1 MIKKC
6 KNLNS
11 SFSLIEII
19 VVLFLIALISGLMV
33 VILKPGTFFQRA
45 RDAKR
50 VSDLSKIEK
59 FFEAKKFSDL
69 SFSENKF
76 LDPKI
81 VYISLP
87 DSSSTCGSWLS
98 DLPSLSSPY
107 SYRCSATPTNI
118 DGTGWIPL
126 DFQGITS
133 ENFLP
138 IDPINKP
145 PYYYTFVVGGSY
157 ELEAKMEN
165 NFQISFNDG
174 GDSGF
179 FYEKG
184 SNLKLTPFQARG
196 GLRFT
201 REEEEKFLNNVCP
214 TCFQGLVGYWTFDE
228 GNGTTTK
235 DLSGYGND
243 GTLYSGTTS
252 ICSNPPTSGCP
263 TWVTGKIGSA
273 LSLDGS
279 NDYVDCNPIP
289 ALPAGSTER
298 TITALIRVNQLNRNV
313 RLSHIFHYGYA
324 SYNQAFGLAMY
335 SADSKFGA
343 HEWSLYTR
351 YGDVPLNQWV
361 FLAITLSGNKVKKYY
376 QNGSLIAVHT
386 TDPAPNTVL
395 NSCKIGTRVTP
406 YEYFNGLIDEVR
418 IYNRALSDS
427 EIKALYQAAN

>member
-19 VVLFLIALISGLMV
+19 IVLFLIALISGLMV

-45 RDAKR
+45 RDTKR
-50 VSDLSKIEK
+50 VSDLSKIEEI
-59 FFEAKKFSDL
+59 FQAKKFSDL

-98 DLPSLSSPY
+98 ELPSLPSSY

-157 ELEAKMEN
+157 EIEAKMEN

-184 SNLKLTPFQARG
+184 SNLKLTPFEARG

-243 GTLYSGTTS
+243 GTLVNGPTWTTGKVGGALSFDGSDDYVNIVDFPNTFNFNGPFSISVWIKQNSSSGFRDIISNYRQYLNPTNHGMFLEIGTADKLRFVYRNNGTNVFDFQQTTS
-252 ICSNPPTSGCP
+252 ISIGTWQHVVAVYNPSLPSANAKVYLNGLQMS
-263 TWVTGKIGSA
+263 VTANANSTFSITGRPLVIGSI
-273 LSLDGS
+273 D
-279 NDYVDCNPIP
+279 
-289 ALPAGSTER
+289 AGAE
-298 TITALIRVNQLNRNV
+298 
-313 RLSHIFHYGYA
+313 G
-324 SYNQAFGLAMY
+324 FG
-335 SADSKFGA
+335 
-343 HEWSLYTR
+343 R
-351 YGDVPLNQWV
+351 YW
-361 FLAITLSGNKVKKYY
+361 
-376 QNGSLIAVHT
+376 
-386 TDPAPNTVL
+386 
-395 NSCKIGTRVTP
+395 
-406 YEYFNGLIDEVR
+406 NGLIDDVR
-418 IYNRALSDS
+418 IYNRALSDA

>member
-50 VSDLSKIEK
+50 VSDLSKIEEI
-59 FFEAKKFSDL
+59 FQAKKFSDL

-98 DLPSLSSPY
+98 ELPSLSSPY

-157 ELEAKMEN
+157 EIEAKMEN

-184 SNLKLTPFQARG
+184 SNLKLTPFEARG

-243 GTLYSGTTS
+243 GTLVNG
-252 ICSNPPTSGCP
+252 P

-279 NDYVDCNPIP
+279 NDYVNIP
-289 ALPAGSTER
+289 SKIFSFPM
-298 TITALIRVNQLNRNV
+298 TIVLLVKPQSWKD
-313 RLSHIFHYGYA
+313 SHYIYA
-324 SYNQAFGLAMY
+324 SEGVGDGWGVENETNVSQGYQAYNLGFFSKTEGLEHIRRNSGFIDLKWNHFVIVLDNVYRAY
-335 SADSKFGA
+335 IDGI
-343 HEWSLYTR
+343 LQDTYTIR
-351 YGDVPLNQWV
+351 GTPNFSNYELRTYIGRP
-361 FLAITLSGNKVKKYY
+361 S
-376 QNGSLIAVHT
+376 QNM
-386 TDPAPNTVL
+386 
-395 NSCKIGTRVTP
+395 RF
-406 YEYFNGLIDEVR
+406 YNGLIDEVR
-418 IYNRALSDS
+418 IYNRALSDA